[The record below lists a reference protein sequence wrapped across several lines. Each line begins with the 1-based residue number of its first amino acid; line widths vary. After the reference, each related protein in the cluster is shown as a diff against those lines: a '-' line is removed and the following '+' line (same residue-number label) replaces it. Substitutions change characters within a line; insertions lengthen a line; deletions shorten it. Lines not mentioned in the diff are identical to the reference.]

1 MRIANSL
8 AEVRRRGGLARGLV
22 GNTVTPE
29 QALMTIFASGAKGAW
44 YERANLASLYQD
56 GPGATPVTAAGQA
69 VGRGLSRDQGA
80 ERGAERVVNGIFAS
94 DTGWAKGTG
103 WSISG
108 GMARINGT
116 NTGSSLL
123 TAAAP
128 LVNLT
133 VGATYEGL
141 FDYTSTSGRLR
152 FNPVV
157 GNAGAL
163 VASGSSGR
171 YSSFF
176 VATGDPTSLA
186 VQAPDAN
193 TVATISLV
201 SVKPAPGNHQIQATA
216 SLKPLYQVTPKRLVF
231 DGTDDVLTTTFPTA
245 LGTNCTVVRVIPGTG
260 VVIATGQ
267 NIGASFAD
275 NVSGAALIIIDRP
288 LTAAETSAVLSY
300 GNQQLSL

>member
-1 MRIANSL
+1 MIYPGIRFEVGSTIRTALDRIASVASFEAQL
-8 AEVRRRGGLARGLV
+8 SA
-22 GNTVTPE
+22 
-29 QALMTIFASGAKGAW
+29 IFAGGAKGAW
-44 YERANLASLYQD
+44 YERSNLSSLSQEPS
-56 GPGATPVTAAGQA
+56 GVTPVLAAGQV
-69 VGRGLSRDQGA
+69 VGRGLSRDQGVG
-80 ERGAERVVNGIFAS
+80 RGTERVINGTFAS
-94 DTGWAKGTG
+94 DTAWTKGTG

-108 GMARINGT
+108 GMARINGS

-128 LVNLT
+128 LSDLI
-133 VGATYEGL
+133 VGMTYEGL

-186 VQAPDAN
+186 IQAPDAN

-216 SLKPLYQVTPKRLVF
+216 SLKPLYQTGPKRIVF
-231 DGTDDVLTTTFPTA
+231 DGVDDVLTTTFPAA
-245 LGTNCTVVRVIPGTG
+245 LGANCTVIRVIPGTG
-260 VVIATGQ
+260 VVITTGQ
-267 NIGASFAD
+267 NIGTSFAD
-275 NVSGAALIIIDRP
+275 SVSASVLIIIDRP
-288 LTAAETSAVLSY
+288 LTAAETSAAIGY
-300 GNQQLSL
+300 GNQQALL

>member
-1 MRIANSL
+1 MLIRHL
-8 AEVRRRGGLARGLV
+8 VRPIVSPLVRGVTQRTRGKADPTMQV
-22 GNTVTPE
+22 AAMAPR
-29 QALMTIFASGAKGAW
+29 AW
-44 YERANLASLYQD
+44 YERANLTSLYQD
-56 GPGATPVTAAGQA
+56 GPGATPVTAAGQP
-69 VGRGLSRDQGA
+69 VGRGLSRDQGV
-80 ERGAERVVNGIFAS
+80 ERGAERVINGVFAS
-94 DTGWAKGTG
+94 DTGWTKGTG

-128 LVNLT
+128 LANMV
-133 VGATYEGL
+133 VGTTYEGL
-141 FDYTSTSGRLR
+141 FDYASTSGRLR

-186 VQAPDAN
+186 IQAPDAN

-201 SVKPAPGNHQIQATA
+201 SVKPAPGNHQVQATA
-216 SLKPLYQVTPKRLVF
+216 SLKPLYQVGPKRLVF
-231 DGTDDVLTTTFPTA
+231 DGTDDVLTTTFAAA
-245 LGTNCTVVRVIPGTG
+245 LGSSCTIGRAIPGTG
-260 VVIATGQ
+260 AVITTGVTV
-267 NIGASFAD
+267 GTTFAD
-275 NVSGAALIIIDRP
+275 NVSAAALVIFDRA
-288 LTAAETSAVLSY
+288 LTAGETAALTAY
-300 GNQQLSL
+300 LNLQLA